1 MMTKNTTELLEM
13 VHQLNATQEADCSA
27 AEEQAISTIVGCVG
41 EQEQRAFARMLVQY
55 WKDIPKG
62 MEHVPPEIRHRARE
76 EAEYGGIPEDILCMA
91 WLVFDGP
98 DFNSVM
104 GRTKD

>member
-1 MMTKNTTELLEM
+1 MTENTAELLEM
-13 VHQLNATQEADCSA
+13 VHQLNANQEADCSA
-27 AEEQAISTIVGCVG
+27 AEEQAISNIVGFVG

-62 MEHVPPEIRHRARE
+62 MERIPPKIRRRARE
-76 EAEYGGIPEDILCMA
+76 EAECRGIPEDILCMA